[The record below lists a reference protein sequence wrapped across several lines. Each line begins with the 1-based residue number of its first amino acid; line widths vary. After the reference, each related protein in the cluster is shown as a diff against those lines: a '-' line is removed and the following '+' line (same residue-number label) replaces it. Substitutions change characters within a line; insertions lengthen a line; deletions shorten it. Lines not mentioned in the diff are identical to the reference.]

1 MPPPAALG
9 CRPDRVAD
17 LTLPPP
23 IERRA
28 RAIVLVHGAWVGEW
42 SWSPLLPA
50 LEASGR
56 GVYAV
61 SLTGHGTRSHESG
74 PHVTLDHH
82 VADVVATIETHDLS
96 EITLVG
102 HSYGGRVITSAYG
115 QLADRIARMVFLD
128 AHAPLA
134 PDTGQTPE
142 RIAEADANGGMLPFR
157 GYDPDPAE
165 LGGAAGLTW
174 FMDRVM
180 PQSFATF
187 ATPISGRLPDD
198 LPKAYVFASGYSPTR
213 FAHYAAAAEAD
224 PAWRYVDLPGSHWL
238 MFSHPDEV
246 SSIILE

>member
-1 MPPPAALG
+1 VPLPPA
-9 CRPDRVAD
+9 
-17 LTLPPP
+17 
-23 IERRA
+23 IERRR

-42 SWSPLLPA
+42 SWSPVLPA

-56 GVYAV
+56 SVFAV

-82 VADVVATIETHDLS
+82 VADVVATIETHDLC

-102 HSYGGRVITSAYG
+102 HSYGGRVITAAYER
-115 QLADRIARMVFLD
+115 LADRVARMVYLD
-128 AHAPLA
+128 SHAPLA
-134 PDTGQTPE
+134 PDSGQSPE
-142 RIAEADANGGMLPFR
+142 RIAEAGANGGMLPFQ
-157 GYDPDPAE
+157 GYDPDPDE
-165 LGGAAGLTW
+165 LGGPDGLAW

-187 ATPISGRLPDD
+187 ATPISGRLPDE
-198 LPKAYVFASGYSPTR
+198 LPKTFVFASGYAPTR
-213 FAHYAAAAEAD
+213 FAQYAAAAEAH
-224 PAWRYVDLPGSHWL
+224 PAWDYVELASSHWL